1 MMRGILGGT
10 FDPVHHGHLRA
21 ALDVAE
27 ACDCLVH
34 LVPAAIPPHRDPP
47 RAAGVDRL
55 RMLELAV
62 AGQPRLLVD
71 DREFRRDGPSYT
83 VDTLRD
89 LRREFG
95 DQTPLLLLVGMDAF
109 AGLSTWSRWTELFE
123 LAHIGVMTRP
133 GHVPSFEAEVA
144 AEWYARRVDNVAAL
158 AARAAGR
165 VLPID
170 VTPLPIS
177 STDLRARL
185 AAGRSIDYL
194 VPPAVAAYIRER
206 ALYDERTVK
215 TQPLRRVLD
224 GPA

>member
-1 MMRGILGGT
+1 MRAILGGT

-27 ACDCLVH
+27 ACDCDVH
-34 LVPAAIPPHRDPP
+34 LVPAARPPHREPP
-47 RAAGVDRL
+47 RVSGADRL

-62 AGQPRLLVD
+62 AGQPRLAVD
-71 DREFRRDGPSYT
+71 DREFRRAGPSYT
-83 VDTLRD
+83 VDTMRD

-95 DQTPLLLLVGMDAF
+95 SDQPLLLLVGMDAF

-123 LAHIGVMTRP
+123 LAHVGVMTRP
-133 GHVPSFEAEVA
+133 GHVPGFEAEVA
-144 AEWYARRVDNVAAL
+144 AEWYARRVHSPAAL
-158 AARAAGR
+158 ASRPAGG

-185 AAGRSIDYL
+185 AAGRGIEFL
-194 VPPAVAAYIRER
+194 VPPAVVAYIRER
-206 ALYDERTVK
+206 GLY
-215 TQPLRRVLD
+215 LD
-224 GPA
+224 G

>member
-1 MMRGILGGT
+1 MRGILGGT

-27 ACDCLVH
+27 ACDCVVH
-34 LVPAAIPPHRDPP
+34 LVPAATPPHRDPP
-47 RAAGVDRL
+47 RAAGADRL

-62 AGQPRLLVD
+62 AGQPRLVVD

-109 AGLSTWSRWTELFE
+109 AGLSTWSRWTELFD

-133 GHVPSFEAEVA
+133 GHMPDFEAEVA
-144 AEWYARRVDNVAAL
+144 AEWYARRVDTAEAL
-158 AARAAGR
+158 AARPAGG

-185 AAGRSIDYL
+185 AGGRGIDYL
-194 VPPAVAAYIRER
+194 VPPAVAAYVRER
-206 ALYDERTVK
+206 ALYAQQAVEA
-215 TQPLRRVLD
+215 QPAGRAMD
-224 GPA
+224 GST